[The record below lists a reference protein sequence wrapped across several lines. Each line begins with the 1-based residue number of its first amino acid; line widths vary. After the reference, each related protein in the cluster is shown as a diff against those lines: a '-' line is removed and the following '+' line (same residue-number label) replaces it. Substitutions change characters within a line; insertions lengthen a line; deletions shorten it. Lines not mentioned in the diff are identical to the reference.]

1 MTGAR
6 TRSPFDLVDSRRSIA
21 NWRIDGAGMGRLP
34 AQRARP
40 SGAPPRLAKLQSRLE
55 ACLTALGFD
64 TERPMPIAA
73 GSIWGPIDLCFD
85 RAKAAIC
92 D

>member
-6 TRSPFDLVDSRRSIA
+6 TRSAFDLVDSRRSIA
-21 NWRIDGAGMGRLP
+21 NWSIDGAGMGRLP

-40 SGAPPRLAKLQSRLE
+40 SGAPARPAIRQRILE
-55 ACLTALGFD
+55 ACLTAFGFE

-73 GSIWGPIDLCFD
+73 ESIWGPIDLCFD
-85 RAKAAIC
+85 RAKAAIS